1 MSMSRWDSDQQGEMW
16 IPSEQ
21 MARSPGHPFYMKL
34 NQVLREEGFDRKIEE
49 LCAPFYKEG
58 GRPSIPLGVYFRML
72 LAGYFE
78 GIDSQRG
85 IAWRCADSLSLREFL
100 GLSLTERSPDHS
112 SLTRIRKRLSLDV
125 HEQMFSLVLAM
136 AHKRGLLRGKTV
148 LVDAT
153 TLEANAA
160 MRSIM
165 RKDTGEDWNE
175 YLTRLAQADGIEEPT
190 AEDLQRYDNK
200 RTGKKVSNKDW
211 RSKTDP
217 DARIAKMKDG
227 RTHMAYKAEHAVDLD
242 SGMILAAAIEP
253 AGSSDAETLKGRLVD
268 AQANLLRA
276 GSEQA
281 LEEAVADKG
290 YHKLDTL
297 VWTAENGIRTYLPE
311 KQHRGARD
319 WSQHTPARKRCYHN
333 NRRRT
338 KGPRGRR
345 LLRLRGERVER
356 SFAHVCETGGARR
369 TWIRGTEETSK
380 YYTMRA
386 LAFNLGVLLRSI
398 CGIGKPR
405 VLQDKRKGRK
415 GLHAEAIRLF
425 RAIAARVRA
434 LRAHKARITSAV
446 PGRETIRQAIQQKKI
461 APCSTGC

>member
-1 MSMSRWDSDQQGEMW
+1 MSMSRWDSDPQGEMW
-16 IPSEQ
+16 IPSEE
-21 MARSPGHPFYMKL
+21 MPRSPGHPFYMKL
-34 NQVLREEGFDRKIEE
+34 NQVLSEEEFDRKIEE
-49 LCAPFYKEG
+49 ICAPFYKEG

-100 GLSLTERSPDHS
+100 GLALSERTPDHS
-112 SLTRIRKRLSLDV
+112 SLTRIRKRLSLDA

-160 MRSIM
+160 MRSIV

-175 YLTRLAQADGIEEPT
+175 YLTRLAKADGIEEPT
-190 AEDLQRYDNK
+190 AEDLQRYDTK
-200 RTGKKVSNKDW
+200 RKGKKVSNKDW

-227 RTHMAYKAEHAVDLD
+227 RTHMAYKAEHVVDAD
-242 SGMILAAAIEP
+242 SGLIIAAAIEP
-253 AGSSDAETLKGRLVD
+253 AGSSDAETIKSRLID
-268 AQANLLRA
+268 AQASLLRA
-276 GSEQA
+276 GSEQV
-281 LEEAVADKG
+281 LEEAVGDKG

-297 VWTAENGIRTYLPE
+297 AWTAELGIRTYLPE
-311 KQHRGARD
+311 KQQRGKRD
-319 WSQHTPARKRCYHN
+319 WNNYTAAQKRSYHN

-345 LLRLRGERVER
+345 LLRLRGEPGFVEPRKHR
-356 SFAHVCETGGARR
+356 SITPCARWRSTSGSCYVRSAESESPECSKTNEREEKASMPRQSGCFAPSRPVSEPYASTTPEPPAPPLAANPSSQPSSRR
-369 TWIRGTEETSK
+369 KDTFIQ
-380 YYTMRA
+380 RA
-386 LAFNLGVLLRSI
+386 AKADQLRS
-398 CGIGKPR
+398 
-405 VLQDKRKGRK
+405 
-415 GLHAEAIRLF
+415 
-425 RAIAARVRA
+425 
-434 LRAHKARITSAV
+434 
-446 PGRETIRQAIQQKKI
+446 
-461 APCSTGC
+461 

>member
-21 MARSPGHPFYMKL
+21 MARSPGHPFYLKL
-34 NQVLREEGFDRKIEE
+34 NQVLREEDFDREIEE
-49 LCAPFYKEG
+49 LCAPYYKEG
-58 GRPSIPLGVYFRML
+58 GRPSIALGVYFRML

-100 GLSLTERSPDHS
+100 GLSLTERAPDHS
-112 SLTRIRKRLSLDV
+112 SLTRIRKRLPLDV
-125 HEQMFSLVLAM
+125 HEQMFALVLAM
-136 AHKRGLLRGKTV
+136 AQRRGLLRGKTV

-160 MRSIM
+160 MRSIV
-165 RKDTGEDWNE
+165 RKDTGEDWND
-175 YLTRLAQADGIEEPT
+175 YLTRIAKADGIEEPT

-281 LEEAVADKG
+281 VEEAVGDKG

-297 VWTAENGIRTYLPE
+297 EWTAQNGIRTYIPE
-311 KQHRGARD
+311 KQQRGARD
-319 WSQHTPARKRCYHN
+319 WSHYTQAQKISYHN

-369 TWIRGTEETSK
+369 TWIRGTEEISK
-380 YYTMRA
+380 YYQMRT
-386 LAFNLGVLLRSI
+386 LAFNLGILLRSV

-405 VLQDKRKGRK
+405 ALQDARK
-415 GLHAEAIRLF
+415 GLRAALF
-425 RAIAARVRA
+425 RIFRACAARIRN
-434 LRAHKARITSAV
+434 LRADNARTLSAV
-446 PGRETIRQAIQQKKI
+446 PGGRTIWQIIRQKKI
-461 APCSTGC
+461 ALCSTGC